1 MLTAEQ
7 LAALEMLQGV
17 QAEEAQRILAPCRA
31 RALDPGDVL
40 LSLGQENRTMFL
52 ILDGELSVHLDSPHS
67 EPVAFLPAGQTVG
80 ELSVI
85 DDSPAGAFVVACQPT
100 NVLMVDEQIFWSL
113 VSGSHRFARN
123 MLMLL
128 AQRMRA
134 NNYKISENVKLR
146 QRYEHDA
153 MVDGLTGVFN
163 RRWLDE
169 KLPRFVRRYRVG
181 QQPLGLLLLDIDHF
195 KRFND
200 DHGHA
205 AGDRVLKVV
214 ADEMGNRLRPDD
226 FRARYGGEEFVVILP
241 NSDLAGSVS
250 AAQRL
255 RHAVKKLRV
264 EGEDGKV
271 LPPITVSIGAAVLAP
286 TESAEA
292 LLARADA
299 ALYRAKDGG
308 RDAVIVAKDEPVEAT
323 G

>member
-1 MLTAEQ
+1 M
-7 LAALEMLQGV
+7 
-17 QAEEAQRILAPCRA
+17 P
-31 RALDPGDVL
+31 
-40 LSLGQENRTMFL
+40 
-52 ILDGELSVHLDSPHS
+52 
-67 EPVAFLPAGQTVG
+67 TV
-80 ELSVI
+80 SSI
-85 DDSPAGAFVVACQPT
+85 
-100 NVLMVDEQIFWSL
+100 
-113 VSGSHRFARN
+113 
-123 MLMLL
+123 
-128 AQRMRA
+128 MRA
-134 NNYKISENVKLR
+134 HIREELPPLQELNPEVPEALVKVVKRMAAKDPNDRYPTCEVLFEELENVKLR

>member
-1 MLTAEQ
+1 MPIIETINLCKEYGD
-7 LAALEMLQGV
+7 LVALNNLNLSI
-17 QAEEAQRILAPCRA
+17 EAGDCFGFIGPNGAGKTTTIKILAT
-31 RALDPGDVL
+31 L
-40 LSLGQENRTMFL
+40 LKPTRGQ
-52 ILDGELSVHLDSPHS
+52 
-67 EPVAFLPAGQTVG
+67 
-80 ELSVI
+80 
-85 DDSPAGAFVVACQPT
+85 
-100 NVLMVDEQIFWSL
+100 
-113 VSGSHRFARN
+113 
-123 MLMLL
+123 
-128 AQRMRA
+128 
-134 NNYKISENVKLR
+134 
-146 QRYEHDA
+146 A